1 MVNLHV
7 NGGNMAKVIQ
17 TELDE
22 MAYRRFKEFSKSRGA
37 SIKETLRD
45 AAMFYLEE
53 KTSPEN
59 DPIFSVKPRRT
70 GVKTDASKLDEQLY
84 SEKP

>member
-1 MVNLHV
+1 
-7 NGGNMAKVIQ
+7 MAKVIQ

-22 MAYRRFKEFSKSRGA
+22 QEYRRFKEFSKSQGS

-53 KTSPEN
+53 KTAPEN
-59 DPIFSVKPRRT
+59 DPIFNIKPRRT

-84 SEKP
+84 GEKP